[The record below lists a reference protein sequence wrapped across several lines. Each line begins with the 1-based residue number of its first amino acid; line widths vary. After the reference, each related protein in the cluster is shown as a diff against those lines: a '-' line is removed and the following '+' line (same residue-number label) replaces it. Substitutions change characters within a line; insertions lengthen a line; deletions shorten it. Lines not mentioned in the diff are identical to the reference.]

1 MTQQEHG
8 CHAFLA
14 LLREAVPGTEIP
26 LRAWRSGLR
35 AAALEPVDAG
45 LVAMPTCVTRLRP
58 HEAA

>member
-35 AAALEPVDAG
+35 GAG
-45 LVAMPTCVTRLRP
+45 LGPVEEGMAGMATCVTRLRP
-58 HEAA
+58 HDAS